1 MKRFI
6 HWFSGVCIGVFLVAL
21 LPAFAQQNP
30 ERLILKDGSFQNVTK
45 WEVHG
50 DRVRYY
56 SAERYTWEELPN
68 ELVDWAATEKY
79 NKERAGLRS
88 EVVEEATREADAAE
102 PPPPMAA
109 PGLYLP
115 DGGGVFLLD
124 TYQNQP
130 QLVELTQDSGELNK
144 HTGKNIL
151 RAAINPLALSSKQT
165 VELKGAHAQTQ
176 AHVTQPVIYL
186 DVDTGSANS
195 QSPAQNNS
203 KAAPAA
209 SPTPAKAGGLGSAP
223 SLGPGGSPRKESPA
237 NQPPAPSSA
246 AISNADHY
254 RIVRMEQKKDA
265 RILGNVNVAIYG
277 KVSQKENW
285 TKTVSEPVSGN
296 WIKLT
301 PAAPLQPGEYAV
313 VELLDKGQVNLFVW
327 DFGVNPSAPAN
338 PNAWSARKS
347 VPGQSDQKPGLEK
360 RPPQ

>member
-6 HWFSGVCIGVFLVAL
+6 HWFSVVNIGVFLLAL
-21 LPAFAQQNP
+21 LPAYAQQNP

-45 WEVHG
+45 WEIHG

-79 NKERAGLRS
+79 NKERTSLRS
-88 EVVEEATREADAAE
+88 EVVEEATKEADAAE
-102 PPPPMAA
+102 PAPPMAA

-165 VELKGAHAQTQ
+165 VELKGGHAQTQ

-186 DVDTGSANS
+186 DVDTGGANS
-195 QSPAQNNS
+195 QSSAQNNS
-203 KAAPAA
+203 KAAPVG
-209 SPTPAKAGGLGSAP
+209 SPTPAKDGGLGSAP
-223 SLGPGGSPRKESPA
+223 SLRPGASSGRASPA
-237 NQPPAPSSA
+237 NQPPAPSNA

-254 RIVRMEQKKDA
+254 RIVRMVQKKDS

-285 TKTVSEPVSGN
+285 TQTVSQPVSGN

-301 PAAPLQPGEYAV
+301 PAQPLQPGEYAV

-327 DFGVNPSAPAN
+327 DFGVNPTAPAN
-338 PNAWSARKS
+338 ANAWGAKKS
-347 VPGQSDQKPGLEK
+347 VTGNSDEKPGLEK

>member
-1 MKRFI
+1 MTRI
-6 HWFSGVCIGVFLVAL
+6 IRCLSVLGVGVFLLVS
-21 LPAFAQQNP
+21 LPVFAQQNP

-68 ELVDWAATEKY
+68 QLVDWAATEKY
-79 NKERAGLRS
+79 NKERTSLRS
-88 EVVEEATREADAAE
+88 EVVEEAAKEADAAE
-102 PPPPMAA
+102 PPPPMPA

-124 TYQNQP
+124 TYQNQQ

-186 DVDTGSANS
+186 DVDTGGANS
-195 QSPAQNNS
+195 QTPAQNI
-203 KAAPAA
+203 KVAPAA
-209 SPTPAKAGGLGSAP
+209 SPTPTTTGGLGSAP
-223 SLGPGGSPRKESPA
+223 SLGPGASSGKASPA
-237 NQPPAPSSA
+237 NQPAAPSSA
-246 AISNADHY
+246 AISNADHF
-254 RIVRMEQKKDA
+254 RIVRMEQRKDS

-285 TKTVSEPVSGN
+285 AQTVSQPVGGN

-301 PAAPLQPGEYAV
+301 PAQPLQPGEYAV

-327 DFGVNPSAPAN
+327 DFGVNPTAPAN
-338 PNAWSARKS
+338 ANAWGAKKS
-347 VPGQSDQKPGLEK
+347 VTGQSDAKPGLEK